1 MGYSHL
7 SLLCHQQDH
16 GLTLTGISSMDKYYP
31 GTVLGAKEADEN
43 RMLELLTQYFQ
54 LAAFCMHGGICTS
67 VTLWVGVGVLI
78 ITGQ

>member
-16 GLTLTGISSMDKYYP
+16 SPALTGISSMDKCYP
-31 GTVLGAKEADEN
+31 GTAPGAKETDEN

-67 VTLWVGVGVLI
+67 VSVGGCVGVLI
-78 ITGQ
+78 IPDQ

>member
-7 SLLCHQQDH
+7 SLLCHQQDRS
-16 GLTLTGISSMDKYYP
+16 LTLTAVSSVDKRYP
-31 GTVLGAKEADEN
+31 GTALGAKEAEN

-67 VTLWVGVGVLI
+67 VSLWVGVGVLI
-78 ITGQ
+78 IPGQ